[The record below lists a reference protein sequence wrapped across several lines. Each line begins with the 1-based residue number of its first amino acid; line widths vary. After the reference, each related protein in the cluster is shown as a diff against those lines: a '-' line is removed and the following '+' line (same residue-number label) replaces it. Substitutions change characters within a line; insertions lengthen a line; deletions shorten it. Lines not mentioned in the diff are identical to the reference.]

1 MLCRKKEE
9 KKGGFE
15 EKIFLKEVEE
25 AKNEQEELHLK
36 NKQLQLLET
45 LNKNSSLNDIQNY
58 FKEII
63 KLRNFINSKENISE
77 IMLLLTEEVGELAK
91 AIRKDTA
98 NLKIDSSKIENYD
111 TIESEVADVFIVLNS
126 ICTALDINLFDTI
139 YNKESINIRRKWEN
153 SVKKLN

>member
-1 MLCRKKEE
+1 
-9 KKGGFE
+9 
-15 EKIFLKEVEE
+15 
-25 AKNEQEELHLK
+25 
-36 NKQLQLLET
+36 
-45 LNKNSSLNDIQNY
+45 
-58 FKEII
+58 
-63 KLRNFINSKENISE
+63 
-77 IMLLLTEEVGELAK
+77 MLLLTDEVGELAK

>member
-1 MLCRKKEE
+1 
-9 KKGGFE
+9 
-15 EKIFLKEVEE
+15 
-25 AKNEQEELHLK
+25 
-36 NKQLQLLET
+36 
-45 LNKNSSLNDIQNY
+45 
-58 FKEII
+58 
-63 KLRNFINSKENISE
+63 
-77 IMLLLTEEVGELAK
+77 MLLLTEEVGELAK